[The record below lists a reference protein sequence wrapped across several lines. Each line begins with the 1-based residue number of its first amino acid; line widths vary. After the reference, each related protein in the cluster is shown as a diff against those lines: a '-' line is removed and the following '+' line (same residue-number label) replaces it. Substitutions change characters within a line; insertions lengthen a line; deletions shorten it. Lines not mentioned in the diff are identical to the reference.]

1 MDACY
6 GRPMDPTPHD
16 ISPGLSRGGLLL
28 GAAGVVGP
36 AALAA
41 LPGTAAATTD
51 TARTTLRNT
60 TTFSVTAHPHY
71 NRRHFDRAK
80 ATAVVRNPAT
90 GKTMTLRVD
99 DLVPLRHAVD
109 AKVGS
114 AEWSGGFTSLLTRT
128 KGTPLDTGT
137 YPTTINGRTFPL
149 TIVRVGEHT
158 YQVSV
163 DRRKPL
169 KGA

>member
-1 MDACY
+1 ME
-6 GRPMDPTPHD
+6 PTPND
-16 ISPGLSRGGLLL
+16 TSPGLSRSGLLT
-28 GAAGVVGP
+28 GAAGAVGI

-41 LPGTAAATTD
+41 LPGTAAAAATPV
-51 TARTTLRNT
+51 RTTLRNT
-60 TTFSVTAHPHY
+60 TKFSITEHPNY
-71 NRRHFDRAK
+71 NRKHFDRAK
-80 ATAVVRNPAT
+80 AIAVVSNPAT

-99 DLVPLRHAVD
+99 DLVPLRHAAD

-114 AEWSGGFTSLLTRT
+114 AAWSGGFTSLLTRT

-163 DRRKPL
+163 DRRTPL

>member
-1 MDACY
+1 ME
-6 GRPMDPTPHD
+6 PTPNTP
-16 ISPGLSRGGLLL
+16 SPGLSRTGLLL
-28 GAAGVVGP
+28 GAAGVVGT

-41 LPGTAAATTD
+41 LPGTAAAATSPV
-51 TARTTLRNT
+51 RTTLRNT
-60 TTFSVTAHPHY
+60 TKFSVTTHPDY
-71 NRRHFDRAK
+71 NRKHFDRAK
-80 ATAVVRNPAT
+80 AIAVVSNPAT

-114 AEWSGGFTSLLTRT
+114 AEWRGGFTSLLTRT

-137 YPTTINGRTFPL
+137 YPTTINGRIFPL
-149 TIVRVGEHT
+149 TIVRIGEHS

>member
-1 MDACY
+1 VVAAIFILPLA
-6 GRPMDPTPHD
+6 RLKFAFNVNLAT
-16 ISPGLSRGGLLL
+16 LLDVLANDL
-28 GAAGVVGP
+28 GK
-36 AALAA
+36 ALK
-41 LPGTAAATTD
+41 
-51 TARTTLRNT
+51 R
-60 TTFSVTAHPHY
+60 
-71 NRRHFDRAK
+71 
-80 ATAVVRNPAT
+80 
-90 GKTMTLRVD
+90 D
-99 DLVPLRHAVD
+99 DLVPLGHAVD

-128 KGTPLDTGT
+128 KGAPLDTGT